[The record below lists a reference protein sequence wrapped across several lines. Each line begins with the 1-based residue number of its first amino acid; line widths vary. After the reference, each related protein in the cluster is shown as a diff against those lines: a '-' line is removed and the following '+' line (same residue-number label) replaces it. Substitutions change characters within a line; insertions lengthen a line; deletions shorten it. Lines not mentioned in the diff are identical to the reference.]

1 MNRIAITTAAFFAV
15 SGSAWAA
22 CTTTNALSDAQIFAA
37 LNANSLGSPQTCTN
51 TAGGGC
57 PNSGTMAWVH
67 SPSTNDNDSI
77 VGTLASGGNFY
88 DYKGGP
94 SNSADP
100 PKQLGTWTITAGN
113 PGVLNYTYT
122 GGTTYSY
129 YVYGNFAA
137 SNITNVA
144 WDSSFNYV
152 EVQFSPALATG
163 STVTSV
169 VVAGVPSSPTNAFNG
184 THTALS
190 NSLTYVRY
198 TAATNPGTVTTQG
211 VGTITF
217 TGASLA
223 TPSSVTSFCNTSTSA
238 TFSVTV
244 DNSP

>member
-37 LNANSLGSPQTCTN
+37 LNANSVSSPQTCN
-51 TAGGGC
+51 ASGC
-57 PNSGTMAWVH
+57 ANSGTMTWVH

-100 PKQLGTWTITAGN
+100 PKQLGTWTITAGS

-129 YVYGNFAA
+129 YVYGNFAT

-144 WDSSFNYV
+144 WDSSFTYV

-163 STVTSV
+163 SINAVSTA
-169 VVAGVPSSPTNAFNG
+169 VVAGVPSTPTNAYNG
-184 THTALS
+184 SHSITS
-190 NSLTYVRY
+190 NSLSYVRY
-198 TAATNPGTVTTQG
+198 SAPTNPGTVTTQG

-244 DNSP
+244 NNSP